1 LTFRFALKERK
12 FPDRRFV
19 EFPWV
24 KGKTAEKIQLFTSSS
39 DHVISIEFDDGT
51 NLSFDIEP
59 GFTVDMAYDD
69 RKIGDIG
76 VLKEWPPIRSKGLRT
91 RAPQMPLP
99 ISFGSGQPTIHRA
112 YLV

>member
-1 LTFRFALKERK
+1 
-12 FPDRRFV
+12 
-19 EFPWV
+19 
-24 KGKTAEKIQLFTSSS
+24 
-39 DHVISIEFDDGT
+39 
-51 NLSFDIEP
+51 
-59 GFTVDMAYDD
+59 MAYDD